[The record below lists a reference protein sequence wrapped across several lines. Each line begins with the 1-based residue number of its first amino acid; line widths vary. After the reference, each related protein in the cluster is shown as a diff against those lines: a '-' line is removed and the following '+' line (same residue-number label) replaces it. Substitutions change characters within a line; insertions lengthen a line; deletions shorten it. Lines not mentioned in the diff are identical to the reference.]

1 MNNNKDIETLIN
13 IIAKSVSNGQ
23 NTNETLSQLKDLLSK
38 GAEAEKKAVAEK
50 TEPEAANS
58 PDDGKNAD
66 VTVSFL
72 SVGNPAE
79 AEAFCKKLKAPLP
92 WEEDAE
98 ADNEDD
104 TSEAPEQDYS
114 DELISEIERRLDNVI
129 GLCKLTMDKF
139 YKFVKTR
146 EYKNA
151 TLNYPRTAEH
161 LLSIADTTC
170 DMETLMNN
178 VVRANNMMSTI
189 DSIFPDYFPDVL
201 ADSFIDAHERVDN
214 MTAVILPQYEMM
226 EKKFGYVIGG

>member
-23 NTNETLSQLKDLLSK
+23 NTNETLSQLEDLLSK
-38 GAEAEKKAVAEK
+38 GVEAEKKAAEEK
-50 TEPEAANS
+50 TKPEAVNS
-58 PDDGKNAD
+58 PGDGKDTD

-79 AEAFCKKLKAPLP
+79 AEAFRKKLKALLQS
-92 WEEDAE
+92 EEDAE

-104 TSEAPEQDYS
+104 TPEAPEQEYS

-151 TLNYPRTAEH
+151 TLNYPRTVEH

-189 DSIFPDYFPDVL
+189 DSIFPDYIPDVL

-226 EKKFGYVIGG
+226 EKKFGYVIGA